1 MKDVLVIKTEVM
13 LSQAT
18 MAHYQQL
25 FTEQLKSGVVL
36 IPALFKAEI
45 LSCPDDVEV
54 IVESASP
61 SAVFLEKNFNLPQ

>member
-13 LSQAT
+13 LTRDT
-18 MAHYQQL
+18 MAYYQQL
-25 FTEQLKSGVVL
+25 FAEQLKTGVVL

-61 SAVFLEKNFNLPQ
+61 SSVFLEKQFNLPQ